1 MRRYRSASIAARRR
15 DRSAID
21 SATAA
26 ASPDR
31 LGSGRQHPRASSA
44 DSAPSTGCWSVRT
57 LDAGL
62 AVMQAWLLAGSIAP
76 HAFGSMARS
85 PLSVTGSATSGYGN
99 DADTTD
105 QGASPVPR
113 T

>member
-1 MRRYRSASIAARRR
+1 MSA
-15 DRSAID
+15 
-21 SATAA
+21 
-26 ASPDR
+26 
-31 LGSGRQHPRASSA
+31 A
-44 DSAPSTGCWSVRT
+44 DANV
-57 LDAGL
+57 L
-62 AVMQAWLLAGSIAP
+62 ALTQALIHHAAGSWCGGFCRTSAALMRAMGGASGQHMFGSWAGFLAP